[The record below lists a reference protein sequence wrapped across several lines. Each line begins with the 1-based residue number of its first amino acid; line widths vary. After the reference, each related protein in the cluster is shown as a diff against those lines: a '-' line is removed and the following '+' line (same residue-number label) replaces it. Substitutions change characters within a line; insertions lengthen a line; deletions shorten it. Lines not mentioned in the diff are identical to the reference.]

1 MPKLSVTVIT
11 RNEAANLAAALESV
25 SWADEIVVIDAEST
39 DDHGGRGA
47 AASPIACIVRPWPG
61 FPQQKNHAAAA
72 AAHDWILSID
82 ADERVT
88 PALATEIRALI
99 AAEPSARGYRIPRLT
114 YAFGGPVRATDWYP
128 DWQLRLYDRR
138 AGRWDETRSV
148 HESVRVEGEVGRLR
162 GDLEHHAYR
171 DLSHHLHT
179 IDRYT
184 TLAASDMAAR
194 GRRASLGA
202 LALHAP
208 LAFVRNYVLRG
219 GIRLGARGLVVSAM
233 NAVVRVPEVR
243 EAVGDGRARTTGY
256 GLRAA
261 GCGLRTTGTT
271 DYGPE
276 GQDAWAACGPRGV
289 PRVARS
295 L

>member
-25 SWADEIVVIDAEST
+25 AWADEIVVVDAEST
-39 DDHGGRGA
+39 DDTVAIAR
-47 AASPIACIVRPWPG
+47 ASPTACSSGPWPG

-72 AAHDWILSID
+72 RGARLDSVDRRRRARHAGARHARFAPLIASGAVGARLPHSAAHL
-82 ADERVT
+82 
-88 PALATEIRALI
+88 RARR
-99 AAEPSARGYRIPRLT
+99 ARFAPPTGI
-114 YAFGGPVRATDWYP
+114 P

-138 AGRWDETRSV
+138 RGRWDESRSRA
-148 HESVRVEGEVGRLR
+148 RVGARRRATPGRLR
-162 GDLEHHAYR
+162 GELSTHAYR
-171 DLSHHLHT
+171 DLSHHLQT

-184 TLAASDMAAR
+184 TLAATRHGGARPPRLAAR
-194 GRRASLGA
+194 ARPASRRSPSCATTCSAAASA
-202 LALHAP
+202 
-208 LAFVRNYVLRG
+208 
-219 GIRLGARGLVVSAM
+219 LGARGLVVSAM

-243 EAVGDGRARTTGY
+243 EAVGDGEIGLGLGY
-256 GLRAA
+256 
-261 GCGLRTTGTT
+261 GLRTTGTT

>member
-11 RNEAANLAAALESV
+11 RNEAANLGAALESV

-39 DDHGGRGA
+39 DTTVAVAQRFTDRV
-47 AASPIACIVRPWPG
+47 IVRPWPG

-138 AGRWDETRSV
+138 AGRWDESRSV
-148 HESVRVEGEVGRLR
+148 HESVRVEGDVGRLR

-208 LAFVRNYVLRG
+208 LAFARNYVLRG
-219 GIRLGARGLVVSAM
+219 GIRLGTRGLVVSAM
-233 NAVVRVPEVR
+233 NAWYVFLKYAKLWE
-243 EAVGDGRARTTGY
+243 RT
-256 GLRAA
+256 R
-261 GCGLRTTGTT
+261 
-271 DYGPE
+271 
-276 GQDAWAACGPRGV
+276 
-289 PRVARS
+289 
-295 L
+295 